1 MKANEQT
8 QQQIERAIRKIA
20 QKFPSD
26 EDTSI
31 LTDIHLRASQDSGE
45 LLAFD
50 DDDNEITRCV
60 VEEWIDNKD
69 DNFYQEITTL
79 LRNIL
84 KRMRNTVDNLGILKP
99 YSCTLENDDRENI
112 AELYVADDETIIID
126 GDLMEGLDKDLDSFF
141 DKLLKEGKCE
151 THLPPTLLCPAHG
164 ISALTILPWFLT
176 RHGYRGRSCHVVPCH
191 SQVCSCSSAPILLL
205 LRCPQN
211 RATTYW
217 CVVYVYCLQTYS

>member
-99 YSCTLENDDRENI
+99 FSLVLENDDKESI
-112 AELYVADDETIIID
+112 AELYVADDDTIIID
-126 GDLMEGLDKDLDSFF
+126 GELMERLDKDLDSFL
-141 DKLLKEGKCE
+141 DKLLKD
-151 THLPPTLLCPAHG
+151 
-164 ISALTILPWFLT
+164 
-176 RHGYRGRSCHVVPCH
+176 
-191 SQVCSCSSAPILLL
+191 
-205 LRCPQN
+205 
-211 RATTYW
+211 
-217 CVVYVYCLQTYS
+217 

>member
-50 DDDNEITRCV
+50 DDDKEITRCV

-84 KRMRNTVDNLGILKP
+84 SKV
-99 YSCTLENDDRENI
+99 
-112 AELYVADDETIIID
+112 V
-126 GDLMEGLDKDLDSFF
+126 
-141 DKLLKEGKCE
+141 
-151 THLPPTLLCPAHG
+151 
-164 ISALTILPWFLT
+164 IS
-176 RHGYRGRSCHVVPCH
+176 
-191 SQVCSCSSAPILLL
+191 
-205 LRCPQN
+205 
-211 RATTYW
+211 
-217 CVVYVYCLQTYS
+217 

>member
-50 DDDNEITRCV
+50 DDDKEITRCV

-99 YSCTLENDDRENI
+99 YSLVLENDDKESI
-112 AELYVADDETIIID
+112 AELYVADDDTIIID
-126 GDLMEGLDKDLDSFF
+126 GELMEGLDKDLDSFL
-141 DKLLKEGKCE
+141 DKLLKD
-151 THLPPTLLCPAHG
+151 
-164 ISALTILPWFLT
+164 
-176 RHGYRGRSCHVVPCH
+176 
-191 SQVCSCSSAPILLL
+191 
-205 LRCPQN
+205 
-211 RATTYW
+211 
-217 CVVYVYCLQTYS
+217 